1 MRHAFMLF
9 ALPALLCAQDAPK
22 AQAPGA
28 EVKTGLAVEKYE
40 LTGESSDF
48 KVATD
53 TKIVAWVRV
62 TGITDGGVTVVFLKD
77 GQEKSKVDLKVPHSP
92 YRTRA
97 YRTFRK
103 GDDGAW
109 TVKVVGTDGMALGST
124 DFKVTIEAGDAKS

>member
-1 MRHAFMLF
+1 MRRAFLIF
-9 ALPALLCAQDAPK
+9 AIPALLSAQGASEAPK
-22 AQAPGA
+22 A
-28 EVKTGLAVEKYE
+28 EVKTGLAIEHYE

-48 KVATD
+48 KVAPD
-53 TKIVAWVRV
+53 TKILAWVRV
-62 TGITDGGVTVVFLKD
+62 SGITDGGVTVVFLKD

-109 TVKVVGTDGMALGST
+109 TVKVVGADGMALGSA
-124 DFKVTIEAGDAKS
+124 DFKVTVEAGDAK